1 MLFRRVQASIWLII
15 VVVVISVLF
24 AVACFYILV
33 YFQHEEDKGT
43 AYVPKIVLVFGMWL
57 SMIVILMLPL
67 DIANASV
74 DGIIPMEILWQV
86 VLITAIVWCLAI
98 IPFTQLYYEGYDPTN
113 PKNSQVGSA
122 LKIMLIGAVVFAV
135 LAVVGY
141 LFLSVVQ
148 VPVEN
153 LTCPPLEGPGPYL
166 PDTPT
171 PGLFVSAESELQFR
185 VSIVLFL
192 ISMLTFVGTFLL
204 ACFGGIGLT
213 ALPMDL
219 INEFRFRPTQLT
231 IEQYARA
238 KLQYGERATKLLAIG
253 QQLQEE
259 QRSNSKRNRQAR
271 QTFNR
276 FKQNVYL
283 LEEDW
288 GKLYSAH
295 TNRHGRIVIAY
306 LQLVGGIFFTI
317 LSITWLLHI
326 CMGMLPRTPGLRS
339 LAPTIDFLGEF
350 FRLMDVSSG
359 GLPIAVAFYA
369 LFAFYLLW
377 CIMKGN
383 FKFGL
388 RIFIIFP
395 IHPMR
400 LGATMLNSFLFNVGL
415 ILLTSLATVQFCTN
429 AFASYAQFAQAN
441 QIFGLS
447 IQRLRYIEYFW
458 YFYTVGIVLIA
469 VLAFVYLLA
478 CPTKRTIV
486 DDDK

>member
-1 MLFRRVQASIWLII
+1 
-15 VVVVISVLF
+15 
-24 AVACFYILV
+24 
-33 YFQHEEDKGT
+33 
-43 AYVPKIVLVFGMWL
+43 MWL
-57 SMIVILMLPL
+57 SMVVILLLPL

-74 DGIIPMEILWQV
+74 NGIIPMEYLWQV
-86 VLITAIVWCLAI
+86 VLITAVVWCLLI

-113 PKNSQVGSA
+113 PKNSQFGSA
-122 LKIMLIGAVVFAV
+122 IKIMLIGAVVFAV

-148 VPVEN
+148 VPIAKLE
-153 LTCPPLEGPGPYL
+153 CPPLDSAGPFL
-166 PDTPT
+166 PSGVAGVT
-171 PGLFVSAESELQFR
+171 SEQSYLQFR

-213 ALPMDL
+213 ALPFDL
-219 INEFRFRPTQLT
+219 INEFRFRPTQMTL
-231 IEQYARA
+231 EQYARA
-238 KLQYGERATKLLAIG
+238 KLKCGERASKLVEIG

-259 QRSNSKRNRQAR
+259 QRVQKKRNRQAR

-288 GKLYSAH
+288 DNLHSAH
-295 TNRHGRIVIAY
+295 TNRHGRIVLAY

-317 LSITWLLHI
+317 LSLTWLLHI
-326 CMGMLPRTPGLRS
+326 CMAMLPRTPGLRT

-350 FRLMDVSSG
+350 FRIMDVSSG

-395 IHPMR
+395 IHPMK

-429 AFASYAQFAQAN
+429 AFQSYAQFAQAN
-441 QIFGLS
+441 AIFGLS

-469 VLAFVYLLA
+469 VLTFLYLLA
-478 CPTKRTIV
+478 CPTKRRV
-486 DDDK
+486 LDDDK